1 MDQIEEFVLYQSLWV
16 DNTVFYYRTN
26 EKKFVPALGTLGIL
40 SGETVFELPTRFDT
54 PKASVKYPD
63 EMLDYSTYA
72 MVRWTPFQEP
82 KAEGYTIVLDENQIY
97 SVPLFK
103 GMELKDNRPNG
114 VSFYV
119 IEDGE
124 WVIGDAA
131 ENATAASKTN
141 GYIEGIAANEAYHIN
156 TTFTYDDLELPAE
169 LRKLLSVKFS
179 ADGEEFVDEQDEEG
193 TLTPYIVFDY
203 TSEVQFHGVVTIP
216 VVVALE
222 NPWQETLKFKYNIV
236 IKGYGD

>member
-1 MDQIEEFVLYQSLWV
+1 M
-16 DNTVFYYRTN
+16 
-26 EKKFVPALGTLGIL
+26 
-40 SGETVFELPTRFDT
+40 
-54 PKASVKYPD
+54 KYPD

-141 GYIEGIAANEAYHIN
+141 GYIEGIAANEAYHI
-156 TTFTYDDLELPAE
+156 TTDFVYDTSEIPAQ
-169 LRKLLSVKFS
+169 LKKLLSVEEI
-179 ADGEEFVDEQDEEG
+179 DGV
-193 TLTPYIVFDY
+193 PYVIYDY
-203 TSEVQFHGVVTIP
+203 TSEVQFHGVLTIP
-216 VVVALE
+216 VVVVLE
-222 NPWQETLKFKYNIV
+222 NPWQEDIRFVYDIT
-236 IKGYGD
+236 IKGIGD